1 MIGFGGKPVQAPAG
15 IFPWMIRVLLADD
28 HKIVRDGLK
37 RILAATTDVQV
48 AAEAASGDQALALV
62 KANEYDVAML
72 DMSMPG
78 LSGLDLIKRIR
89 IERPKLRILVLS
101 MHGEQQ
107 YAARVL
113 KAGAAGYLNKD
124 SAAEALLSA
133 IRKVAGGGMHVPEA
147 AAASL
152 VSSGRAGHES
162 LSDRE
167 FEVLRLL
174 VEGLGPTDIAER
186 LHLSVKTVSTHK
198 TRILEK
204 LNLGSTAELVRYA
217 LEQKL
222 V

>member
-1 MIGFGGKPVQAPAG
+1 MIS
-15 IFPWMIRVLLADD
+15 VLIADD
-28 HKIVRDGLK
+28 HKIVRDGLR
-37 RILAATTDVQV
+37 RILAAHADLSIEG
-48 AAEAASGDQALALV
+48 EAANGDEALALV
-62 KANEYDVAML
+62 RSREYDVAML

-78 LSGLDLIKRIR
+78 LSGIDLIKRLR

-101 MHGEQQ
+101 MHGEEQ

-113 KAGAAGYLNKD
+113 KAGAAGYLTKD
-124 SAAEALLSA
+124 SAAEQLVGAL
-133 IRKVAGGGMHVPEA
+133 RKIAAGGMHIGEV

-152 VSSGRAGHES
+152 VAAGRQPHQA

-174 VEGLGPTDIAER
+174 VEGKSPGDIAEQ

-204 LNLGSTAELVRYA
+204 LGLKSTADLVRYA
-217 LEQKL
+217 LENKIL
-222 V
+222 

>member
-1 MIGFGGKPVQAPAG
+1 
-15 IFPWMIRVLLADD
+15 MIRVLLVDD
-28 HKIVRDGLK
+28 HSIVRDGLK
-37 RILAATTDVQV
+37 RILAATTDLAV
-48 AAEAASGDQALALV
+48 AGEAASGEAALALV
-62 KANEYDVAML
+62 KANDYDVAML

-78 LSGLDLIKRIR
+78 LSGIDLIKRLKL
-89 IERPKLRILVLS
+89 EKPKLRILVLS

-107 YAARVL
+107 YAARAL

-124 SAAEALLSA
+124 SASQQLLGAL
-133 IRKVAGGGMHVPEA
+133 RKVAAGGVHIGEA

-152 VSSGRAGHES
+152 LQSGDKPPHES

-174 VEGLGPTDIAER
+174 VDGLGPTDIGER

-204 LNLGSTAELVRYA
+204 LNVRSTAELVRYA
-217 LEQKL
+217 LEHRL

>member
-1 MIGFGGKPVQAPAG
+1 MTRIV
-15 IFPWMIRVLLADD
+15 LADD

-37 RILAATTDVQV
+37 RILAATSDLEVV
-48 AAEAASGDQALALV
+48 AEAADGDELLRLV
-62 KANEYDVAML
+62 KADDYDVAVV

-78 LSGLDLIKRIR
+78 LAGLALVKRLKD
-89 IERPKLRILVLS
+89 EKPKLRILVLS

-107 YAARVL
+107 YAARAL
-113 KAGAAGYLNKD
+113 KAGASGYLNKD
-124 SAAEALLSA
+124 SAAEMLVGAL
-133 IRKVAGGGMHVPEA
+133 RKIAGGGMHIGEA

-152 VSSGRAGHES
+152 VAAERSPHEA

-174 VEGLGPTDIAER
+174 VEGLGPTEVGER

-204 LNLGSTAELVRYA
+204 LGLGSTAELVRYA
-217 LEQKL
+217 LEHKL

>member
-1 MIGFGGKPVQAPAG
+1 MKARI
-15 IFPWMIRVLLADD
+15 LLADD
-28 HKIVRDGLK
+28 HQIVRDGLK
-37 RILAATTDVQV
+37 RILAGTSDLEVTG
-48 AAEAASGDQALALV
+48 EAASGDEALALV
-62 KANEYDVAML
+62 KANEYDIAML

-78 LSGLDLIKRIR
+78 LSGIDLIKRLK
-89 IERPKLRILVLS
+89 IEKPGLKLLVLS

-107 YAARVL
+107 YAARAL

-124 SAAEALLSA
+124 SAGEQLVSAL
-133 IRKVAGGGMHVPEA
+133 RKIAAGGVYITEA
-147 AAASL
+147 AAATL
-152 VSSGRAGHES
+152 LQAGKAGHDA

-204 LNLGSTAELVRYA
+204 LNLKSTADLVRYA
-217 LEQKL
+217 LEHRL
-222 V
+222 VQ

>member
-1 MIGFGGKPVQAPAG
+1 MID
-15 IFPWMIRVLLADD
+15 ILIADD
-28 HKIVRDGLK
+28 HKIVRDGLR
-37 RILAATTDVQV
+37 RILSAHGELTIGG
-48 AAEAASGDQALALV
+48 EAASGDEALALV
-62 KANEYDVAML
+62 RARDYDVVLL

-78 LSGLDLIKRIR
+78 LSGMDLIRRLK

-101 MHGEQQ
+101 MHGEDQ
-107 YAARVL
+107 YAARAL

-124 SAAEALLSA
+124 SAAELLVGA
-133 IRKVAGGGMHVPEA
+133 IRKVAAGGVHIGEA

-152 VSSGRAGHES
+152 VAAEQQPHRG

-174 VEGLGPTDIAER
+174 VEGGSPTEIGER

-204 LNLGSTAELVRYA
+204 LNLKSTADLVRYA
-217 LEQKL
+217 IENKL
-222 V
+222 F

>member
-1 MIGFGGKPVQAPAG
+1 
-15 IFPWMIRVLLADD
+15 MIRVLLVDD
-28 HKIVRDGLK
+28 HSIVRDGLK
-37 RILAATTDVQV
+37 RILAATTDLQV
-48 AAEAASGDQALALV
+48 AGEAASGEAALALV
-62 KANEYDVAML
+62 KANDYDVAMI

-78 LSGLDLIKRIR
+78 LSGIDLIKRLKL
-89 IERPKLRILVLS
+89 EKPKLRILVLS

-107 YAARVL
+107 YAARAL

-124 SAAEALLSA
+124 SAAELRLGAL
-133 IRKVAGGGMHVPEA
+133 RKIAGGGVHIGEA

-152 VSSGRAGHES
+152 LQAREGLPHEA

-174 VEGLGPTDIAER
+174 VEGLGPTEIGER

-204 LNLGSTAELVRYA
+204 LNVKSTAELVRYA
-217 LEQKL
+217 LENRL